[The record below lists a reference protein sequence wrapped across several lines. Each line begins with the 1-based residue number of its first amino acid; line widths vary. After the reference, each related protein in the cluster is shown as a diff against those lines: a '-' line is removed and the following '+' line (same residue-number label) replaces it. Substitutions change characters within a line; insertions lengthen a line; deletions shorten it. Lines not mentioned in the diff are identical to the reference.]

1 MDTSG
6 SAPRERWNEH
16 VQIREVGAAD
26 HGPDRLLE
34 EDDVATG
41 PAASRPKLNKSF
53 RAAWVL
59 SALMIGIGLLW
70 IGGAFEAATQT
81 SYSGSNYSPTGEY
94 LGPDLPPLTTQLRN
108 LGYIAQSL
116 LTVGLTSA
124 TALLIV
130 QGVLRSRAA
139 AAVDR

>member
-1 MDTSG
+1 MDTNR
-6 SAPRERWNEH
+6 SAPRENWNEH
-16 VQIREVGAAD
+16 VQIREVGAPD
-26 HGPDRLLE
+26 HGPDHLFE
-34 EDDVATG
+34 EVEATAG
-41 PAASRPKLNKSF
+41 PSSRPKLNKSF

-59 SALMIGIGLLW
+59 NAVMIGIGLLW
-70 IGGAFEAATQT
+70 IGGAFEAATQM

-130 QGVLRSRAA
+130 QGAMRSRDVR
-139 AAVDR
+139 AVDR

>member
-1 MDTSG
+1 MDTTG

-16 VQIREVGAAD
+16 VQIREVGAPG
-26 HGPDRLLE
+26 HGPDRTPE
-34 EDDVATG
+34 EDD
-41 PAASRPKLNKSF
+41 AAARLSPRPKLNKSF

-59 SALMIGIGLLW
+59 SALMIGVGLLW
-70 IGGAFEAATQT
+70 IGGAFETATQM

-108 LGYIAQSL
+108 LGYSAQSL

-130 QGVLRSRAA
+130 QGALRSRDNR
-139 AAVDR
+139 AVDR